1 MILFVTLLPPVA
13 ARRCLR
19 RVSPTRTLGSILL
32 VVVLE
37 AGCASTGLTLPQG
50 PSAPFPDYQTSFDRA
65 TDPCQ
70 RVRTMQLAMGISART
85 GDTRLRGDLL
95 GALARP
101 AFLRLVGVTPFGAP
115 SFVLVA
121 EPTAAV
127 LVLPRDQQV
136 VIGATAGDLLA
147 TLAGVTLGADDF
159 LAVLTG
165 CIVPNPRPLG
175 ARIHEN
181 GWIAVSIDA
190 ETTAYLQIVDG
201 VPVVIAGRRPGLTVW
216 YSDHVRGLPRRIDIQ
231 AIDSAGVTTVL
242 TATLS
247 QVNINVEL
255 SPEVFVAQIRD
266 DYVPITLDQ
275 FRRAAGP
282 FEGPPDRRSQP
293 Q

>member
-1 MILFVTLLPPVA
+1 M
-13 ARRCLR
+13 
-19 RVSPTRTLGSILL
+19 
-32 VVVLE
+32 
-37 AGCASTGLTLPQG
+37 
-50 PSAPFPDYQTSFDRA
+50 
-65 TDPCQ
+65 
-70 RVRTMQLAMGISART
+70 
-85 GDTRLRGDLL
+85 
-95 GALARP
+95 
-101 AFLRLVGVTPFGAP
+101 
-115 SFVLVA
+115 
-121 EPTAAV
+121 
-127 LVLPRDQQV
+127 
-136 VIGATAGDLLA
+136 
-147 TLAGVTLGADDF
+147 
-159 LAVLTG
+159 
-165 CIVPNPRPLG
+165 
-175 ARIHEN
+175 
-181 GWIAVSIDA
+181 SIDA

-282 FEGPPDRRSQP
+282 LEGPPDRRSQP

>member
-1 MILFVTLLPPVA
+1 
-13 ARRCLR
+13 
-19 RVSPTRTLGSILL
+19 
-32 VVVLE
+32 
-37 AGCASTGLTLPQG
+37 
-50 PSAPFPDYQTSFDRA
+50 
-65 TDPCQ
+65 
-70 RVRTMQLAMGISART
+70 MQLAMGINART

-101 AFLRLVGVTPFGAP
+101 ASLRLVGVTPFGAP

-121 EPTAAV
+121 EPTDAV
-127 LVLPRDQQV
+127 LILPRDQRV
-136 VIGATAGDLLA
+136 VVGATAGDLLA
-147 TLAGVTLGADDF
+147 TLAGVALGADDF
-159 LAVLTG
+159 RAVLTG
-165 CIVPNPRPLG
+165 CIVPNPRPTG

-181 GWIAVSIDA
+181 GWIAVSING
-190 ETTAYLQIVDG
+190 ETTAYLEIVDG

-216 YSDHVRGLPRRIDIQ
+216 YSEHVRGLPRRIDIQ
-231 AIDSAGVTTVL
+231 AMDSAGVTTVL

-255 SPEVFVAQIRD
+255 SPDVFVAQIRD

-282 FEGPPDRRSQP
+282 LEGPRDRRSQP